1 MKMMEMQNYI
11 KLMNENKEGKRQEGL
26 AVLNF
31 NALEMKPKAIK
42 MQFGR
47 KEWKKKTKIKIN
59 INQSFVLPLLLSM

>member
-1 MKMMEMQNYI
+1 MMEMQNYI

-47 KEWKKKTKIKIN
+47 KE
-59 INQSFVLPLLLSM
+59 